1 MQLTRGGSRCSWS
14 LRPQD
19 SSSTCAAAARLTQI
33 FLRGGT
39 MQVFVAGATGTIG
52 ASLIKQL
59 LTSGQAAQD
68 IRAVR
73 VRRTAWWGLPRQ
85 RQSQARTALA
95 SGATSLPAR

>member
-1 MQLTRGGSRCSWS
+1 
-14 LRPQD
+14 
-19 SSSTCAAAARLTQI
+19 
-33 FLRGGT
+33 

-95 SGATSLPAR
+95 SGDTELSARPRSTRPRRNPGRRFSEAA